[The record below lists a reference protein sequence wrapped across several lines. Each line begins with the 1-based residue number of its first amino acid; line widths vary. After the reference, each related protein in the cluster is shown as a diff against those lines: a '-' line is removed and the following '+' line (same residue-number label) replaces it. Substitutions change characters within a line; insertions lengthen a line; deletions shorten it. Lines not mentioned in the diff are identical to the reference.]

1 MTSVVTS
8 LPVTSSNLSDTSDVC
23 HHVKHNKL
31 HRRWVLWSHL
41 PQNSDW
47 KINSYKQLATI
58 SSLEEIIAI
67 LNVIP
72 DALLTTCML
81 FIMKEGIAPMWED
94 VKNCNGGCFK
104 YRIINKFVPQTWKH
118 MAYTMLGETL
128 SSNKTFLNN
137 VTGITI
143 SPKKKFCILKIWTTN
158 CDYQNSDIIDTD
170 NVILKSN
177 RALFEQHKPEN
188 D

>member
-1 MTSVVTS
+1 MAAVVTNLLDIS
-8 LPVTSSNLSDTSDVC
+8 TNQTDAYPPVKN
-23 HHVKHNKL
+23 NIL

-41 PQNSDW
+41 PQNPDW
-47 KINSYKQLATI
+47 KIHSYKQIATI
-58 SSLEEIIAI
+58 TCLEEMVAI

-72 DALLTTCML
+72 DILLTTCMI

-118 MAYTMLGETL
+118 MVYSLMGETM
-128 SSNKTFLNN
+128 STNRIFMNN
-137 VTGITI
+137 ITVITI

-170 NVILKSN
+170 NSLLKTN
-177 RALFEQHKPEN
+177 KALFEQHKPEH